1 MSNLKV
7 GMRVVAV
14 TDYPED
20 SYNKRI
26 KCGDFGTITGSIDH
40 LIEVQFDGKG
50 SEAIY
55 PWRVEAVTEEPK
67 QMKATDKITVEI
79 TLAELAKIY
88 AVMGKCNGETSSS
101 LFELAGKTLDPENK
115 RRDFMDN
122 IKAADTVYFHQ
133 YEREFMKLMFP
144 EHPKKSK
151 EQIKI
156 EELQATID
164 RACREI
170 KELREMGEKSDYN
183 STQRMGRA
191 SRNYDKRKTYAIRCS
206 V

>member
-26 KCGDFGTITGSIDH
+26 TCGDFGTITGSIDH
-40 LIEVQFDGKG
+40 LIEVKFDGKG

-55 PWRVEAVTEEPK
+55 PWRVEPVTEEPK

-88 AVMGKCNGETSSS
+88 AVLGKCSGLKCSDLYS
-101 LFELAGKTLDPENK
+101 LAQKTFDVENK
-115 RRDFMDN
+115 RL
-122 IKAADTVYFHQ
+122 
-133 YEREFMKLMFP
+133 EFMNDIEGADVLKYHNYENDFLKLMFP
-144 EHPKKSK
+144 EPPKKSK
-151 EQIKI
+151 EQNKI

-164 RACREI
+164 KAAREL
-170 KELREMGEKSDYN
+170 KELREMGEK
-183 STQRMGRA
+183 
-191 SRNYDKRKTYAIRCS
+191 K
-206 V
+206 

>member
-14 TDYPED
+14 TDYPEN
-20 SYNKRI
+20 SNKRI
-26 KCGDFGTITGSIDH
+26 SMGDVGTVINHASDELVSVKFGDKP
-40 LIEVQFDGKG
+40 LEV
-50 SEAIY
+50 IY
-55 PWRVEAVTEEPK
+55 SWRVEPMTEEPK

-122 IKAADTVYFHQ
+122 IKAADTVYFHR
-133 YEREFMKLMFP
+133 YEREFMSLMFP
-144 EHPKKSK
+144 ERPKKSK
-151 EQIKI
+151 EQVKI
-156 EELQATID
+156 EELQETID
-164 RACREI
+164 KAAREI
-170 KELREMGEKSDYN
+170 KELREMGEK
-183 STQRMGRA
+183 R
-191 SRNYDKRKTYAIRCS
+191 
-206 V
+206 

>member
-1 MSNLKV
+1 MSYFKV

-26 KCGDFGTITGSIDH
+26 NCGDFGTITGSIDH
-40 LIEVQFDGKG
+40 LIEVKFDGKG
-50 SEAIY
+50 SEGIY
-55 PWRVEAVTEEPK
+55 PWRVEPVTEEPK

-88 AVMGKCNGETSSS
+88 AVIGKCNGETNSS
-101 LFELAGKTLDPENK
+101 LFALAGKVLDPKNK
-115 RRDFMDN
+115 RRGFMDN
-122 IKAADTVYFHQ
+122 IKPADVVYYHR
-133 YEREFMKLMFP
+133 YEKEFLKLMFSEP
-144 EHPKKSK
+144 PKKSK

-164 RACREI
+164 KACKEI
-170 KELREMGEKSDYN
+170 KELREMGENK
-183 STQRMGRA
+183 
-191 SRNYDKRKTYAIRCS
+191 
-206 V
+206 

>member
-40 LIEVQFDGKG
+40 LIEVKFDGKG

-55 PWRVEAVTEEPK
+55 PWRVEPVTEEPK

-88 AVMGKCNGETSSS
+88 AVLGKCSGRKCSDLYS
-101 LFELAGKTLDPENK
+101 LAQKTFDVENK
-115 RRDFMDN
+115 RL
-122 IKAADTVYFHQ
+122 
-133 YEREFMKLMFP
+133 EFMNDIEGADVLKYHNYENDFLKLMFP
-144 EHPKKSK
+144 QPPKKSK

-156 EELQATID
+156 EELQETID
-164 RACREI
+164 KASHEL
-170 KELREMGEKSDYN
+170 KELREMGEK
-183 STQRMGRA
+183 
-191 SRNYDKRKTYAIRCS
+191 K
-206 V
+206 

>member
-26 KCGDFGTITGSIDH
+26 TCGDFGTITGSIDH
-40 LIEVQFDGKG
+40 LIEVKFDGKG

-55 PWRVEAVTEEPK
+55 PWRVEPVTEEPK

-88 AVMGKCNGETSSS
+88 AVLGKCSGHKCSDLYS
-101 LFELAGKTLDPENK
+101 LAQKTFDVENK
-115 RRDFMDN
+115 RL
-122 IKAADTVYFHQ
+122 
-133 YEREFMKLMFP
+133 EFMNDIEGADVLKYHNYEDAFLKLMFP
-144 EHPKKSK
+144 EPPKKSK

-156 EELQATID
+156 EELQETID
-164 RACREI
+164 KASREL
-170 KELREMGEKSDYN
+170 KELREMGEK
-183 STQRMGRA
+183 
-191 SRNYDKRKTYAIRCS
+191 K
-206 V
+206 

>member
-7 GMRVVAV
+7 GMRVKAV
-14 TDYPED
+14 TDYPE
-20 SYNKRI
+20 NNFKRI
-26 KCGDFGTITGSIDH
+26 SVGDFGTVTG
-40 LIEVQFDGKG
+40 FDDYVKDFVHVHFDNGRR
-50 SEAIY
+50 EEFY
-55 PWRVEAVTEEPK
+55 DWRVEPK

-122 IKAADTVYFHQ
+122 IKAADTVYFHR
-133 YEREFMKLMFP
+133 YEREFMSLMFP
-144 EHPKKSK
+144 EPTKKSK

-164 RACREI
+164 KAVQQI
-170 KELREMGEKSDYN
+170 KELKEGK
-183 STQRMGRA
+183 
-191 SRNYDKRKTYAIRCS
+191 
-206 V
+206 